1 MRHHFILCTFIGC
14 VFFPT
19 KAALGRVGGF
29 GFYIYRAPPTSSPT
43 SSPSYSYQP
52 STAPS
57 MKPTYQPSGHPS
69 ISSSSHPSFKPSSQ
83 PTSGPTTYQPTS
95 GPTTNQISSSFLK
108 TETGSYTSGFWF
120 MIALVAVLLCFLLLK
135 FVLKI

>member
-1 MRHHFILCTFIGC
+1 MRPHFILCAFIGC
-14 VFFPT
+14 VFFPFET
-19 KAALGRVGGF
+19 AECRVGGF

-43 SSPSYSYQP
+43 NSPSYSYQP
-52 STAPS
+52 SPAPS

-69 ISSSSHPSFKPSSQ
+69 IPSSSQPSFKPSSQ
-83 PTSGPTTYQPTS
+83 PSV
-95 GPTTNQISSSFLK
+95 PTTNQPTSSKISSSFLK

-120 MIALVAVLLCFLLLK
+120 MIALVSVLLCFLLLK